1 MHFDKLVTQK
11 NSLSEDVEANKEK
24 YATNIIRATRE
35 QKEKDS
41 SQTKYHSVIPFP
53 QRYQKTKLD

>member
-1 MHFDKLVTQK
+1 MHLDKLVTQK

-35 QKEKDS
+35 QK
-41 SQTKYHSVIPFP
+41 
-53 QRYQKTKLD
+53 